1 MQLCLISL
9 YFSFSLYSM
18 LLLCLLVPLYSI
30 FSYFQCCFLL
40 FPNLFSLIS
49 NAAALCCFQL
59 LFFLHV
65 FPSALPH
72 FPLIVF
78 LFIFHA
84 DVLSSCSPFPIFFLL
99 SLLMPCLHD
108 PFTLLSHCVTCC
120 TALCPFTLLFSYS
133 MVLLCLLVPLY
144 SSLSYYPLLLSIV
157 SFTFI
162 SLRIHAAALS
172 SCSPLLC
179 FLLFPMLF
187 SFISKAVSINSN
199 AVFSY
204 LQSCCLLIPL
214 LLLYL
219 VSDFSCFSLYSML
232 LCLVSLS
239 FFTSYSMLQLFFCSL
254 YSSFS
259 NYSMLLPCLVS
270 HNSSFSLYSLL
281 RCLVSLYLSFSSYSM
296 LLLCLVSHY
305 FSFSL
310 HSLLL
315 CLVSLF
321 LTFSS

>member
-157 SFTFI
+157 SLYFHF
-162 SLRIHAAALS
+162 S
-172 SCSPLLC
+172 SYFMLLLCLLVPLYSVFSYFQCC
-179 FLLFPMLF
+179 FLLFPKLFPLIPMLF
-187 SFISKAVSINSN
+187 SLIYKAAAS
-199 AVFSY
+199 
-204 LQSCCLLIPL
+204 
-214 LLLYL
+214 
-219 VSDFSCFSLYSML
+219 
-232 LCLVSLS
+232 
-239 FFTSYSMLQLFFCSL
+239 
-254 YSSFS
+254 
-259 NYSMLLPCLVS
+259 
-270 HNSSFSLYSLL
+270 
-281 RCLVSLYLSFSSYSM
+281 
-296 LLLCLVSHY
+296 
-305 FSFSL
+305 
-310 HSLLL
+310 
-315 CLVSLF
+315 
-321 LTFSS
+321 